1 MIAEVLVWGL
11 QPEIV
16 TGDSWYSSK
25 ENLKFLRNQKLGFM
39 MGIAKNRQLAMTTGK
54 YTAVKNIKIPPE
66 GQVVHL
72 KNFGQ
77 VKVFQKQFKNDT

>member
-1 MIAEVLVWGL
+1 M
-11 QPEIV
+11 V

-25 ENLKFLRNQKLGFM
+25 ENLKFLRDQKLGFM
-39 MGIAKNRQLAMTTGK
+39 IGIARNRQFAMTPGK
-54 YTAVKNIKIPPE
+54 YTAVKNIQISTE

-77 VKVFQKQFKNDT
+77 VKVFQKKFRNDTER